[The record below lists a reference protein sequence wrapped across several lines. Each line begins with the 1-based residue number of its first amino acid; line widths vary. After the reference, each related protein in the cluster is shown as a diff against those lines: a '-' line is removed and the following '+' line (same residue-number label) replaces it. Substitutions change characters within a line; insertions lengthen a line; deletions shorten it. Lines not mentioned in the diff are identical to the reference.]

1 MMRTP
6 ESKIKEAI
14 LHPEEE
20 IREKAL
26 HNFSQAKCED
36 ESIMPLVIQA
46 VEKYGR
52 TIAFHILRDAEWLP
66 QTEATVDW
74 LIGELQRH
82 YDLSDKAQEN
92 HCIAVAWA
100 LLRVP
105 QPVLWKRFNEIF
117 TATSFPEQL
126 REAFTDRLERFSWD
140 WDKGWTALKYWAEAT
155 MRQRTFG
162 RGDVAWVRGIVESLA
177 RHRKKAKIVLG
188 LLDGK
193 YGDEDPAVMEW
204 LRPCFV
210 DIAGEMELEDA
221 VPLLMDYVG
230 HESDLNMADAADR
243 ALQRIGGDVVVR
255 NIDAHWQYCENIEF
269 RRAAACIL
277 GHIRGD
283 FSIKRCLDYFK
294 GEEDH
299 ETKLMLA
306 YALLWNFSEEAV
318 DLLWPFLA
326 EMDEEQL
333 EPDERDLRYHLV
345 AVCTIMGRT
354 FPLFDEWHEA
364 ALRDN
369 WGRFGVET
377 GRVADNL
384 KPDEI
389 GPKWSEN

>member
-1 MMRTP
+1 MHTP

-14 LHPEEE
+14 LHPVEE

-26 HNFSQAKCED
+26 HYFSDAKCDD

-52 TIAFHILRDAEWLP
+52 KKGFRILRDAEWLP

-74 LIGELQRH
+74 LINELRRD
-82 YDLSDKAQEN
+82 YDLSDKTQEN
-92 HCIAVAWA
+92 YCIAVAWV
-100 LLRVP
+100 LLRLP
-105 QPVLWKRFNEIF
+105 QPILWKRLDDIF
-117 TATSFPEQL
+117 TAASFPEQL
-126 REAFTDRLERFSWD
+126 RETFADRLERFSWD

-155 MRQRTFG
+155 MRQRTFS

-177 RHRKKAKIVLG
+177 RHRKKAKVVLA

-193 YGDEDPAVMEW
+193 YGDEDPAVMNW

-210 DIAGEMELEDA
+210 DIGGEMELEDA
-221 VPLLMDYVG
+221 VPILMDCVG
-230 HESDLNMADAADR
+230 HESDLSIADAADR
-243 ALQRIGGDVVVR
+243 ALQWIGGDIVVR

-277 GHIRGD
+277 GRIRGD
-283 FSIKRCLDYFK
+283 FAIERCLDYFK
-294 GEEDH
+294 GEEDR
-299 ETKLMLA
+299 ETKLMLG
-306 YALLWNFSEEAV
+306 YALLWNFSEDAV
-318 DLLWPFLA
+318 DLLWKFLA
-326 EMDEEQL
+326 DVDEDNL

-345 AVCTIMGRT
+345 AVCMIMGRT
-354 FPLFDEWHEA
+354 FPFFDEWHEA

-377 GRVADNL
+377 GRVAENL
-384 KPDEI
+384 KRDEF
-389 GPKWSEN
+389 GPKWSDN